1 MLQPLQDNLLPHKQL
16 VHAQIVTKNKFKAPG
31 HARAHALS
39 GGHSVH
45 VKSFDHYSVTALE
58 KRAKC
63 TTIGAVVDE
72 LQL

>member
-1 MLQPLQDNLLPHKQL
+1 MHKLLQ
-16 VHAQIVTKNKFKAPG
+16 KNKFKAPG

-58 KRAKC
+58 ERTKS

>member
-16 VHAQIVTKNKFKAPG
+16 VHAQIVTTNKLKAPG
-31 HARAHALS
+31 HACAHALS

-45 VKSFDHYSVTALE
+45 VKSFDHYSVTTLK
-58 KRAKC
+58 KRAKSS
-63 TTIGAVVDE
+63 TIGAVVDE